1 MRGASIVAFAT
12 PIALTLLVA
21 CGSEPH
27 PAAPRL
33 QAMSF
38 ANSEWSEP
46 VNLGPTVNSSAGE
59 QNATLSK
66 DGLSLYFSSN
76 RAGALD
82 IWVSRRACTDA
93 DDAACAWQT
102 PVILGPVINGPGADF
117 APNLSIDGHLLFF
130 SSVRPHGFGGP
141 DIYLSHRADP
151 NDDFG
156 WEPAV
161 NLGPDVN
168 TATADN
174 APMYLQSAEDGVTNL
189 YFNRGVNALQQADI
203 YAAAVTRDGVTLGP
217 AEPVSELNVPNANDA
232 AVTIRVDG
240 RELMF
245 WSTRPGGLGGADLW
259 VSTRQNVHD
268 PWSPPTNLGAP
279 LNSASDDVTPSLSFD
294 GRTLIFASNRPGGSG
309 RNDLWMSTRTPSGH

>member
-1 MRGASIVAFAT
+1 MVSLAAVATFVLVT
-12 PIALTLLVA
+12 RLVA
-21 CGSEPH
+21 CGSESDPVGFN
-27 PAAPRL
+27 L

-38 ANSEWSEP
+38 AHSEWSEP
-46 VNLGPTVNSSAGE
+46 VNLGPVVNSAAGE
-59 QNATLSK
+59 QNATLSP
-66 DGLSLYFSSN
+66 DELSLYFSSN
-76 RAGALD
+76 RAGSLD
-82 IWVSRRACTDA
+82 IWVARRACTDA
-93 DDAACAWQT
+93 DDPACAWQA

-130 SSVRPHGFGGP
+130 SSVRPDGFGGP
-141 DIYLSHRADP
+141 DIYVSRRADP
-151 NDDFG
+151 TDDFG

-189 YFNRGVNALQQADI
+189 YFNRGMNALQQADI
-203 YAAAVTRDGVTLGP
+203 YLAAVTRDGETRGP
-217 AEPVSELNVPNANDA
+217 AELVSELSVPNANDA
-232 AVTIRVDG
+232 AVTIRADG

-268 PWSPPTNLGAP
+268 PWSPPVNLGAP
-279 LNSASDDVTPSLSFD
+279 LNSPSDDVTPNLSFD
-294 GRTLIFASNRPGGSG
+294 GRTLIFGSNRPGRSG
-309 RNDLWMSTRTPSGH
+309 GNDLRMSTRTSSGH